1 MLLYYN
7 KRIVVVDGKSVQ
19 GHPGGKVGI
28 LVYDNISHYKKK
40 S

>member
-1 MLLYYN
+1 MYLYYN

-28 LVYDNISHYKKK
+28 LVYDISHYKKK